1 MSHAIQKNMA
11 IAMPAARWAPARPGV
26 RVGMAQL
33 RSRAGGQV
41 EGSFARCRA
50 GQDESAE
57 TSGSDKASPSTLD
70 LGDPSSV
77 IVYGGRL
84 PSKRRFF
91 LGTSLA
97 AFTALGANFL
107 GVTSALLT
115 SDPELFSEQ
124 LRMDVLY
131 PINGLKRE
139 LKPSA
144 YTFLYPATW
153 LSDVTVA
160 RRSSQSVGNS
170 LDPPPL
176 RKKKKKEVFGQE
188 YGEPT
193 SALGP
198 PGSTGELN
206 ISVVAGPIQRGFEL
220 RMLG

>member
-1 MSHAIQKNMA
+1 
-11 IAMPAARWAPARPGV
+11 
-26 RVGMAQL
+26 MAQL

-176 RKKKKKEVFGQE
+176 RKKKYKGFRRIAGAR
-188 YGEPT
+188 GGSPGT
-193 SALGP
+193 SRSAL
-198 PGSTGELN
+198 
-206 ISVVAGPIQRGFEL
+206 R
-220 RMLG
+220 